1 MKRNVGLCILF
12 TFITCGVYGI
22 YWIYKLTEEANSLSG
37 DSSTTPGLTLL
48 LIIVSCGIYSWYWAY
63 KMGKQLQVA
72 QEAAGL
78 VSSDDSVLYLV
89 LFIFQFGII
98 AQAIMQ
104 SNVNKIIDS
113 GSNYEY

>member
-1 MKRNVGLCILF
+1 MKRNIGLCIVFSLL
-12 TFITCGVYGI
+12 TCGI
-22 YWIYKLTEEANSLSG
+22 YALYWMYKLTEETNSLSG
-37 DSSTTPGLTLL
+37 DSSTSPGLVILL
-48 LIIVSCGIYSWYWAY
+48 SIVTCGIYTFYWAY

>member
-1 MKRNVGLCILF
+1 MKRNIGLCILF
-12 TFITCGVYGI
+12 TVITCGIYGF
-22 YWIYKLTEEANSLSG
+22 YWIYKLTEETNSLSG
-37 DSSTTPGLTLL
+37 DSSTSPGLTIL
-48 LIIVSCGIYSWYWAY
+48 LIIVTCGIYSWYWAY

-104 SNVNKIIDS
+104 SNVNKIVDS
-113 GSNYEY
+113 GSNY